1 MCWGNLKGQ
10 PCPNPIQAKFILT
23 SLGWFNIQLQ
33 NTVKIDNYGGFLN
46 IKHKQKFALFKTLT
60 R

>member
-1 MCWGNLKGQ
+1 MYWGNLKGK

-33 NTVKIDNYGGFLN
+33 NTVKIDNYGGVS
-46 IKHKQKFALFKTLT
+46 KY
-60 R
+60 